1 MYSIALEKFAGP
13 LDILLG
19 LVEEEKLS
27 INEISLSQVAD
38 QYISYLKSLEEMPK
52 EELAAFLVI
61 ASTLILIK
69 SRSLMP
75 GLKISEEEE
84 MDIKDLE
91 RRLKTYKFF
100 KELSLKLRDINRQG
114 RHLFGREAY
123 LGMQAVFFPPAGLT
137 KETLG
142 KTIEELLA
150 AIPLK
155 ESLPE
160 DSIKKVVALEEK
172 MDELKDRLEK
182 MINVNFSALGGSAFG
197 GEGEKDK
204 VEIIVG
210 FLAILELVRQGFAIF
225 EQKGV
230 FGSIEMKKNE

>member
-13 LDILLG
+13 LDMLLG

-91 RRLKTYKFF
+91 RRLKMYKFF
-100 KELSLKLRDINRQG
+100 KELSLKLRDINKQG

-123 LGMQAVFFPPAGLT
+123 LGMSSVFFPPQDIGTENLAQVLKEILT
-137 KETLG
+137 
-142 KTIEELLA
+142 
-150 AIPLK
+150 AIPQI

-160 DSIKKVVALEEK
+160 DSIKKAVSLKEK
-172 MDELKDRLEK
+172 
-182 MINVNFSALGGSAFG
+182 I
-197 GEGEKDK
+197 
-204 VEIIVG
+204 EIIVG
-210 FLAILELVRQGFAIF
+210 FLALLELVRQGFAIF
-225 EQKGV
+225 EQNGV